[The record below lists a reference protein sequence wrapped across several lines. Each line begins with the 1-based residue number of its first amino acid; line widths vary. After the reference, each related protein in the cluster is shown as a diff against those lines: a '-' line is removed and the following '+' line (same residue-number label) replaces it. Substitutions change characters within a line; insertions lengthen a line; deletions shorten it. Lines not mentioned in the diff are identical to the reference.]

1 MAMRKIDQDH
11 TRFRD
16 IVRGKIKQDLRKYV
30 TSGEMIGK
38 QGKRYVSI
46 PLPQID
52 LPKFRFGSNQG
63 SGVGQGDGE
72 EGDAVPEGEGEGAGT
87 AGDQAGEH
95 ALEVEVSLEELA
107 KKVGVSSVDMAIRL
121 QLEGYRDR
129 PGGARLRG
137 FSLSEIDVEA
147 FASRP
152 WTATATD
159 AGVALPDDD
168 RPVHPRFYGT
178 YPRKI
183 RRYALERGI
192 LTVEDAIRSSTSLPA
207 QILGLRDRGQIR
219 EGFRADIV
227 VLNLDLLRDRATTFE
242 PHQYSEG
249 VDHVLVGGVF
259 VVEDGKPTG
268 SRPGVVITR

>member
-1 MAMRKIDQDH
+1 
-11 TRFRD
+11 
-16 IVRGKIKQDLRKYV
+16 
-30 TSGEMIGK
+30 
-38 QGKRYVSI
+38 
-46 PLPQID
+46 
-52 LPKFRFGSNQG
+52 
-63 SGVGQGDGE
+63 
-72 EGDAVPEGEGEGAGT
+72 
-87 AGDQAGEH
+87 
-95 ALEVEVSLEELA
+95 
-107 KKVGVSSVDMAIRL
+107 MAIRL

-183 RRYALERGI
+183 RRYALERGV

-219 EGFRADIV
+219 EGFRADLV
-227 VLNLDLLRDRATTFE
+227 VLDLDRLRDRATTFE

>member
-1 MAMRKIDQDH
+1 MADSVRSRCDLSGRCSFGPTLRAWLREKNAARRTPAAGLEAALGDA
-11 TRFRD
+11 RS
-16 IVRGKIKQDLRKYV
+16 RGKLRIDIAHEITRRGGAENIVVMDHPTPSHVGKSLGQLATDL
-30 TSGEMIGK
+30 
-38 QGKRYVSI
+38 
-46 PLPQID
+46 
-52 LPKFRFGSNQG
+52 
-63 SGVGQGDGE
+63 
-72 EGDAVPEGEGEGAGT
+72 
-87 AGDQAGEH
+87 
-95 ALEVEVSLEELA
+95 
-107 KKVGVSSVDMAIRL
+107 GVSDVDMAIRL
-121 QLEGYRDR
+121 QLKGYRDR

-159 AGVALPDDD
+159 AGVALPDDE

-183 RRYALERGI
+183 RRYALERGV

-219 EGFRADIV
+219 EGFRADLV
-227 VLNLDLLRDRATTFE
+227 VLDLDRLRDRATTFE